1 MQAMYELEH
10 SVQFSNLLNN
20 CLSISSSIIT
30 WLGYRR
36 GKHEV
41 DFYIVFKKERIW
53 RPLPQYV
60 HVVFVAKWLKLAILC
75 SIIGAKNYTTSCI
88 YII

>member
-1 MQAMYELEH
+1 MQAMYELEP
-10 SVQFSNLLNN
+10 SVQFANLLNN

-41 DFYIVFKKERIW
+41 DFYIVFKKERYGGHY
-53 RPLPQYV
+53 RNMFML
-60 HVVFVAKWLKLAILC
+60 FL
-75 SIIGAKNYTTSCI
+75 
-88 YII
+88 